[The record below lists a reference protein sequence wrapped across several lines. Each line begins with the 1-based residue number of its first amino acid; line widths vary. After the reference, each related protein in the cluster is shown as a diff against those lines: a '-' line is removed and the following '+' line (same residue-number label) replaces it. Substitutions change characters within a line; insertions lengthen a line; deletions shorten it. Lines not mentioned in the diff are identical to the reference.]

1 MKEGKGYGR
10 GGIRE
15 RYPGGTLC
23 VCYLKKKKN
32 YWSIVDLKC
41 CVFSTVQQSGSAIH
55 IHPLFLDYFP
65 I

>member
-23 VCYLKKKKN
+23 VCYLKKKKKLLE
-32 YWSIVDLKC
+32 YS
-41 CVFSTVQQSGSAIH
+41 
-55 IHPLFLDYFP
+55 
-65 I
+65 